1 MAANAHVPSRRRY
14 MPHAIWAAMVIVP
27 FLFVLVSVFQTEI
40 GPGECRHRMG
50 FRTLGSGRGR
60 DCPHLPRDSRSR
72 RSACG
77 ASGDRSRSMAAR
89 AIIRGSTEL
98 APLDPP

>member
-40 GPGECRHRMG
+40 GPGECSG
-50 FRTLGSGRGR
+50 IGWGCELSGADGAGIVLIFLGIPALVVLLLGHLVIGLVQWLRGR
-60 DCPHLPRDSRSR
+60 SSVAQQ
-72 RSACG
+72 S
-77 ASGDRSRSMAAR
+77 
-89 AIIRGSTEL
+89 
-98 APLDPP
+98 